1 MSEIKGAALHDRTA
15 LEAMELWKTGCELWL
30 DYLTAL
36 PSALTPG
43 RWLELNCRLFAGGL
57 QLSGLAA
64 GELLRDEG
72 LRTPLLNES

>member
-1 MSEIKGAALHDRTA
+1 MRELQGAALADKTA
-15 LEAMELWKTGCELWL
+15 LEAIELWKAGCELWL

-36 PSALTPG
+36 PSALTG
-43 RWLELNCRLFAGGL
+43 RWVELNCRLLAGGL
-57 QLSGLAA
+57 QLPGLAA